1 MYYDYHQCNKIAK
14 MSGYLKR
21 RGIYLV
27 ISRSQERNWFTVLEN
42 PCARFC
48 ISRWKTRKLIAFAQ
62 DRCSFTFWSWQIP
75 SLQWESNCVSEKI
88 LWLVLHSN
96 AAYLSTIKLPNNSI
110 ENVLMFMALYL
121 QVKSSVVV
129 SAFKVRIHIVCRTED
144 MLDAPFL
151 TSQSNN

>member
-1 MYYDYHQCNKIAK
+1 M
-14 MSGYLKR
+14 
-21 RGIYLV
+21 
-27 ISRSQERNWFTVLEN
+27 T
-42 PCARFC
+42 
-48 ISRWKTRKLIAFAQ
+48 
-62 DRCSFTFWSWQIP
+62 SFT
-75 SLQWESNCVSEKI
+75 LECC
-88 LWLVLHSN
+88 
-96 AAYLSTIKLPNNSI
+96 YLSTIKLPNNSI